1 MKIKGSPDFP
11 VPPTPPEQ
19 NGADNKTVSKF
30 DPGQSSNITSARPS
44 GKEGEVTSPFEQ
56 SLKEIAKS
64 SGPQQPV
71 GKAAAEHIVN
81 SVLEEVMGK
90 EFMSK
95 PDAAR
100 LKDAL
105 VPMISED
112 EPMMNKL
119 NSILN
124 RIGKT

>member
-1 MKIKGSPDFP
+1 MKIDKKPPDYP
-11 VPPTPPEQ
+11 VPPTPPE

-30 DPGQSSNITSARPS
+30 DPGQSNITSAKPT
-44 GKEGEVTSPFEQ
+44 GKEAEVSTPFEQ
-56 SLKEIAKS
+56 SLREIAKG
-64 SGPQQPV
+64 SGTQESRGP
-71 GKAAAEHIVN
+71 AAVERVVN
-81 SVLEEVMGK
+81 SVIEEVMGK
-90 EFMSK
+90 EFMSR

-105 VPMISED
+105 VPMIGED

-124 RIGKT
+124 RLGKG

>member
-1 MKIKGSPDFP
+1 MKIKGPPDYP

-30 DPGQSSNITSARPS
+30 DPGQTANIASAKPI
-44 GKEGEVTSPFEQ
+44 GKEAEVTTHFEQ
-56 SLKEIAKS
+56 SLKEIAKG
-64 SGPQQPV
+64 SGPQQP
-71 GKAAAEHIVN
+71 GGPAAVERIVD

-100 LKDAL
+100 LKDAIM
-105 VPMISED
+105 PMINDD

-124 RIGKT
+124 RLGKT